1 MCELPQA
8 ETDVVRDGK
17 IICRERRRCRNVIEV
32 VDVGPGYGGG
42 WWWWKGCAGSRLIW
56 PECFRAV
63 AN

>member
-8 ETDVVRDGK
+8 ETDVVQDGK
-17 IICRERRRCRNVIEV
+17 SICQEQRRCCNVIEV

-56 PECFRAV
+56 PECFRV
-63 AN
+63 IAN